1 MIIICPCVW
10 GTQTSRA
17 RARRWIGWPSQTSWA
32 TWFCTGRTSLWW
44 NTCPS
49 FPSHFTSCLPTRTCP
64 ASAIP
69 TASTRYDSPTHTC
82 AAVRRK
88 SDKRRRTRFC
98 FFVFFKASLLISHY
112 CVPSRPPPGSSAART
127 LCPPCWPTPQQ
138 ASERGSVSSAWPSIS
153 SHCFST
159 SSVPNYGPYVK
170 AYIVTVVHACMFSPN
185 SKTVQNVQNAMM
197 MMPFFFFF

>member
-44 NTCPS
+44 NTYPS

-98 FFVFFKASLLISHY
+98 FFVFLRHHCWSVTI
-112 CVPSRPPPGSSAART
+112 VSRPGLLPAPQLQERSVHHVGRHPSKHQSEDQSAQPDPRYPHLASRHHLSQTTAR
-127 LCPPCWPTPQQ
+127 
-138 ASERGSVSSAWPSIS
+138 
-153 SHCFST
+153 
-159 SSVPNYGPYVK
+159 
-170 AYIVTVVHACMFSPN
+170 M
-185 SKTVQNVQNAMM
+185 
-197 MMPFFFFF
+197 